1 MKVMN
6 GRLVVI
12 AGVALT
18 LMALLA
24 FSFATPSTALG
35 GEPDTG
41 LQTDGDVGAGAQP
54 PASLPAAG
62 AEGVAPADSSTS
74 TLFVM
79 LLAALGVTLTGAGF
93 MAARHRQQA
102 TDE

>member
-1 MKVMN
+1 MKTLN

-12 AGVALT
+12 AGVALA
-18 LMALLA
+18 LVGLLA
-24 FSFATPSTALG
+24 FSLATPSTALG

-41 LQTDGDVGAGAQP
+41 LQTDGDVGAGAEP

-62 AEGVAPADSSTS
+62 AEGVIQTDDSAS

-79 LLAALGVTLTGAGF
+79 LLAALGVTLTGAGLI
-93 MAARHRQQA
+93 AVRNRQQA
-102 TDE
+102 TNE